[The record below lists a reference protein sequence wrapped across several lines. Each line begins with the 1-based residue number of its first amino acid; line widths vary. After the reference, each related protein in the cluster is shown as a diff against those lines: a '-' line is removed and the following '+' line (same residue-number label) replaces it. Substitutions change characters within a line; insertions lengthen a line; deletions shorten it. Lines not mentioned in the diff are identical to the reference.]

1 MAPLAVV
8 LEVILG
14 LENNS
19 NRLSSFF
26 SVPNRHLVETR
37 RSERGTSRLC
47 QWHLSR
53 HARANKQGHGW
64 CAGCLSS
71 SATV

>member
-53 HARANKQGHGW
+53 HARKQTRSWMVCG
-64 CAGCLSS
+64 LSEL
-71 SATV
+71 